1 MIYNRINVNCCR
13 NHIPICMGCFFTVQ
27 WLSKAE
33 VKKKLSPSENF
44 SPYKS
49 WMANW
54 LAGLLLGGVES
65 AGSLLE
71 QIVEEHR
78 HGAISKFN
86 LALPLPVL
94 PFVTARPHFLTHCVL
109 FCSNLAGTFALRW
122 CSKYWQ
128 LTLIAKTTMAIFDQY
143 RIQWIVAENCG
154 IWACYVVCSVVGS
167 VMGCWAGDRGRTPYL
182 PSVRS
187 AITAPPLAEP
197 SYYCAAIGGA

>member
-1 MIYNRINVNCCR
+1 
-13 NHIPICMGCFFTVQ
+13 
-27 WLSKAE
+27 
-33 VKKKLSPSENF
+33 
-44 SPYKS
+44 
-49 WMANW
+49 MANW

-122 CSKYWQ
+122 SSKYWQ
-128 LTLIAKTTMAIFDQY
+128 LTLIAKKTMAIFDQY

-154 IWACYVVCSVVGS
+154 IWACYVVCSVQ
-167 VMGCWAGDRGRTPYL
+167 WAVWWGAGLGTGGGHHTCPLWGLRLLHRRW
-182 PSVRS
+182 RS
-187 AITAPPLAEP
+187 LVTTALLLAETKDF
-197 SYYCAAIGGA
+197 CTAIGGA